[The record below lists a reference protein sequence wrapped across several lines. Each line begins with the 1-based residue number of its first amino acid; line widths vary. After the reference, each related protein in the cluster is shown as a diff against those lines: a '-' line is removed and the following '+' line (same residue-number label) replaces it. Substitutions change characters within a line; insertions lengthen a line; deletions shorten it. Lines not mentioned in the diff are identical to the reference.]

1 MSGHFVD
8 KFFRKAMA
16 GPPKARA
23 GKPHDGARVSS
34 GDPKGTLRPLRTSR
48 ESHDF
53 RHFARAASST
63 LSMSD
68 CWELI
73 SIF

>member
-1 MSGHFVD
+1 MSGHIVD

-16 GPPKARA
+16 GPQKLGQESRMTARA
-23 GKPHDGARVSS
+23 FPAGI
-34 GDPKGTLRPLRTSR
+34 PKGTLRPLRTSR

-53 RHFARAASST
+53 RHFARTASST